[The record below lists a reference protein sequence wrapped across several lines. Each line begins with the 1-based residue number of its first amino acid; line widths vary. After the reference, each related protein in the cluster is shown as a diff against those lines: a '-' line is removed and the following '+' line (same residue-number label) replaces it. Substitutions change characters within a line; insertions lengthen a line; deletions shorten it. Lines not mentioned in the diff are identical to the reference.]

1 MRHQPCTCVVSCRVP
16 SENANTSTANPHVA
30 EASALAPFIYFDLV
44 PNFGFNGGI
53 ANLTLE
59 AVRFTMETP
68 GKVSGGRVAV
78 AHLRTSLEGL
88 RQLKAA
94 IEGIESI
101 MQRPAVRPR
110 SQTPPAPPH
119 QTEHN

>member
-1 MRHQPCTCVVSCRVP
+1 MPHVSKEASLP
-16 SENANTSTANPHVA
+16 DKPPLPHVA
-30 EASALAPFIYFDLV
+30 EASALAPFIYFDIV

-68 GKVSGGRVAV
+68 GTVSGGRVAV

-94 IEGIESI
+94 IEGIERI
-101 MQRPAVRPR
+101 MQRPAGRPR